1 MTKRTHS
8 ERKGEQTLQQ
18 KLFKAPDELEE
29 ADVMSGVNN
38 TYSFRGWWNA
48 ILAIPIDRYEQRAS
62 VYQRALTH
70 IPGSYKLWYNFL
82 KESRLYVKQFDL
94 IEQADFY
101 DVINNLHEQALTY
114 MKTMPRMWLDYAKFL
129 GKQK

>member
-8 ERKGEQTLQQ
+8 ERKEGEETLQQ
-18 KLFKAPDELEE
+18 KLFKAPDELGEG
-29 ADVMSGVNN
+29 DIMSGVNN

-70 IPGSYKLWYNFL
+70 IPGSYKLWFNFL
-82 KESRLYVKQFDL
+82 KESRLYVK
-94 IEQADFY
+94 
-101 DVINNLHEQALTY
+101 
-114 MKTMPRMWLDYAKFL
+114 
-129 GKQK
+129 